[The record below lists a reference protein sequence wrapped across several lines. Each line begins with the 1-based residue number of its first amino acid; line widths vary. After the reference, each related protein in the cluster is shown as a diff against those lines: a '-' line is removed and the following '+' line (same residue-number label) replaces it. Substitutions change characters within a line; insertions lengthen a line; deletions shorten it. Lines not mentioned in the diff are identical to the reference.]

1 MFLGGLFVWRDLVAW
16 VFVGLAMADASLFLQ
31 VVESRGL
38 VSVEQ
43 LRVVRSSLPRA
54 SDQELLEALFSKG
67 YVDRKAVVREVAREF
82 AIDSI
87 DLSTAPWPDNV
98 RALLDEDLARR
109 FQVFPLSGGRD
120 RLRVA
125 VADPLLELDTLSHL
139 LGKQVE
145 PVLAMEED
153 VEIAIDASY
162 LNRSET
168 ASARLTLEER
178 RLADEVAVTDKTVEI
193 VTTLTGED
201 DAPIIRLVQVIISE
215 AIAMRASDIHFE
227 PLETRFRVRFRVDG
241 QLQELPNPPPQR
253 LQLPVVSR
261 IKVMA
266 KMSIAEK
273 RLPQD
278 GRIQVK
284 VEGVEYDLRVSS
296 LPTAYGE
303 SVVMRVLDKSSLMLG
318 LPELGFLPD
327 DQEVYERMIAMPD
340 GMLLVTGPTGSG
352 KTTTLYS
359 CLHFLNKPDRK
370 IITVEDPIEYQMPGI
385 NQVPVKKEIGMS
397 FAAALKAI
405 LRQAPNI
412 IMVGE
417 IRDAETAEIAINA
430 SLTGHMVFSTLHT
443 NDAPSAVT
451 RLVDIGVKPYL
462 VATSLRAALAQ
473 RLVRKI
479 CPACRERYEP
489 TLREIHAIGL
499 DPAAARTATFMR
511 GTGCEECHDQGFRG
525 RIGVFELFKVNDEVE
540 RLIYSNGNSA
550 QLRSL
555 SRQLGMRS
563 MREDGVRKV
572 MVGMTTVEEVLSVTV
587 DEPSML

>member
-1 MFLGGLFVWRDLVAW
+1 
-16 VFVGLAMADASLFLQ
+16 MANASLILQ
-31 VVESRGL
+31 VVETRGL
-38 VSVEQ
+38 VSAEQ
-43 LRVVRSSLPRA
+43 LRALRDALPNGNE
-54 SDQELLEALFSKG
+54 DEILEALFSKG
-67 YVDRKAVVREVAREF
+67 YADQKAVIREVANEF
-82 AIDSI
+82 AIESI

-98 RALLDEDLARR
+98 RLLLDEKLARR
-109 FQVFPLSGGRD
+109 FMVFPLSGSRD

-125 VADPLLELDTLSHL
+125 ISDPLQELDTLSHL

-145 PVLAMEED
+145 PVLALEED

-162 LNRSET
+162 IDSRNT
-168 ASARLTLEER
+168 ASARLSQEEKQ
-178 RLADEVAVTDKTVEI
+178 LADEVEVSEASVEI
-193 VTTLTGED
+193 DTSMTGED

-215 AIAMRASDIHFE
+215 AIRLRASDIHFE

-241 QLQELPNPPPQR
+241 SLQEIPNPPPPR
-253 LQLPVVSR
+253 LQLPVISR
-261 IKVMA
+261 IKVMG
-266 KMSIAEK
+266 KMSIAER

-303 SVVMRVLDKSSLMLG
+303 SIVMRVLDKSGLMLG

-327 DQEVYERMIAMPD
+327 DQEVYERLIAMPD

-370 IITVEDPIEYQMPGI
+370 IITIEDPIEYQMLGI

-397 FAAALKAI
+397 FSAALKAI

-479 CPACRERYEP
+479 CPGCRERYEP
-489 TLREIHAIGL
+489 SLREIHAIGI
-499 DPAAARTATFMR
+499 DHQAARSATFMR
-511 GTGCEECHDQGFRG
+511 GMGCEECHDQGFRG
-525 RIGVFELFKVNDEVE
+525 RIGVFELFHVNDEME
-540 RLIYSNGNSA
+540 RLIYSNGTSA

-572 MVGMTTVEEVLSVTV
+572 MNGMTTVEEVLSVTV
-587 DEPSML
+587 DEPGLI

>member
-1 MFLGGLFVWRDLVAW
+1 MSG
-16 VFVGLAMADASLFLQ
+16 
-31 VVESRGL
+31 
-38 VSVEQ
+38 EQ
-43 LRVVRSSLPRA
+43 LRVLRAALPGGNEA
-54 SDQELLEALFSKG
+54 DLLEALYSKG
-67 YVDRKAVVREVAREF
+67 YVDRKAVLSALATEF
-82 AIDSI
+82 AMESI
-87 DLSTAPWPDNV
+87 DLSAAPWPNDA
-98 RALLDEDLARR
+98 RRLLDEGLARR
-109 FQVFPLSGGRD
+109 FMAFPLSESRD

-125 VADPLLELDTLSHL
+125 VSDPLQVLDTLSHM

-145 PVLAMEED
+145 PVLALEED

-162 LNRSET
+162 LDASKT
-168 ASARLTLEER
+168 ASARLSHEEKL
-178 RLADEVAVTDKTVEI
+178 LANEVELGESGVEI
-193 VTTLTGED
+193 ATTLMGED

-215 AIAMRASDIHFE
+215 AIRLRASDIHFE
-227 PLETRFRVRFRVDG
+227 PLENRFRVRFRVDG
-241 QLQELPNPPPQR
+241 SLQEIPNPPPPR
-253 LQLPVVSR
+253 LQLPVISR
-261 IKVMA
+261 IKVMG

-278 GRIQVK
+278 GRIQVR

-303 SVVMRVLDKSSLMLG
+303 SIVMRVLDKSGLLLG

-327 DQEVYERMIAMPD
+327 DQEVYERIVAMPD

-359 CLHFLNKPDRK
+359 CLHFLNKSDRK
-370 IITVEDPIEYQMPGI
+370 IITVEDPIEYQMTGI
-385 NQVPVKKEIGMS
+385 NQVPVKKAIGMS
-397 FAAALKAI
+397 FSAALKAI
-405 LRQAPNI
+405 LRQAPDI

-417 IRDAETAEIAINA
+417 IRDEETAEIAINA

-489 TLREIHAIGL
+489 SLREIHAVGL
-499 DPAAARTATFMR
+499 DLEGARAATFMR
-511 GTGCEECHDQGFRG
+511 GRGCPECHDQGFRG
-525 RIGVFELFKVNDEVE
+525 RIGVFELFKVNEEVE
-540 RLIYSNGNSA
+540 RMIYTNGTSA

-587 DEPSML
+587 DEPGTL

>member
-1 MFLGGLFVWRDLVAW
+1 
-16 VFVGLAMADASLFLQ
+16 MADASLILQ

-38 VSVEQ
+38 VSDEQ
-43 LRVVRSSLPRA
+43 LRALRAALPL
-54 SDQELLEALFSKG
+54 SGDDELVEALFSKG
-67 YVDRKAVVREVAREF
+67 FADRKAVVREMAKEF

-87 DLSTAPWPDNV
+87 DLSEAPWPDNA
-98 RALLDEDLARR
+98 RALLEESLARR
-109 FQVFPLSGGRD
+109 FQAFPLSGSHD
-120 RLRVA
+120 RLKVA
-125 VADPLLELDTLSHL
+125 ISDPLQELDTLSHL

-145 PVLAMEED
+145 PVLALEED

-162 LNRSET
+162 LDASLT
-168 ASARLTLEER
+168 ASARLSEEER
-178 RLADEVAVTDKTVEI
+178 KLADEVQVAENGVEI
-193 VTTLTGED
+193 ATNLTGED
-201 DAPIIRLVQVIISE
+201 DAPIIRLVQVIISD
-215 AIAMRASDIHFE
+215 AIRMRASDIHFE

-241 QLQELPNPPPQR
+241 TLQEIPNPPPQR
-253 LQLPVVSR
+253 LQLPVISR
-261 IKVMA
+261 IKVMG

-284 VEGVEYDLRVSS
+284 VEGTEYDLRVSS

-303 SVVMRVLDKSSLMLG
+303 SIVMRVLDKSGLMLG

-327 DQEVYERMIAMPD
+327 DQEVYERMITMPD

-397 FAAALKAI
+397 FSAALKAI

-417 IRDAETAEIAINA
+417 IRDLETAEIAINA

-479 CPACRERYEP
+479 CPSCRERYEP
-489 TLREIHAIGL
+489 SLREIHAVGL
-499 DPAAARTATFMR
+499 DPASARAALFMR
-511 GTGCEECHDQGFRG
+511 GTGCAECHEQGFRG
-525 RIGVFELFKVNDEVE
+525 RIGVFELFNVNEEVE
-540 RLIYSNGNSA
+540 RLIYSNGTSA
-550 QLRSL
+550 QLRTL

-572 MVGMTTVEEVLSVTV
+572 MAGMTTVEEVLSVTV
-587 DEPSML
+587 DEPSLV

>member
-1 MFLGGLFVWRDLVAW
+1 
-16 VFVGLAMADASLFLQ
+16 MADASLILQ

-38 VSVEQ
+38 VSDEQ
-43 LRVVRSSLPRA
+43 LRALRSALPRA
-54 SDQELLEALFSKG
+54 GDEELVEAIFSKG
-67 YVDRKAVVREVAREF
+67 YADRKVVVRELAKEF

-87 DLSTAPWPDNV
+87 DLADAPWPNNA
-98 RALLDEDLARR
+98 RELLDETLARR
-109 FQVFPLSGGRD
+109 FQAFPLSGGRD

-125 VADPLLELDTLSHL
+125 IADPLQELDTLSHL
-139 LGKQVE
+139 LGKQVI
-145 PVLAMEED
+145 PVLAVEED

-162 LNRSET
+162 LDSHLT
-168 ASARLTLEER
+168 ASARLSFGER
-178 RLADEVAVTDKTVEI
+178 TRADEVKVAEGGVEI
-193 VTTLTGED
+193 STNMMGED
-201 DAPIIRLVQVIISE
+201 DAPIIRLVQVIISD
-215 AIAMRASDIHFE
+215 AIGMRASDIHFE
-227 PLETRFRVRFRVDG
+227 PLENRFRVRFRVDG
-241 QLQELPNPPPQR
+241 TLQEIPNPPPQR
-253 LQLPVVSR
+253 LQLPVISR
-261 IKVMA
+261 IKVMG

-284 VEGVEYDLRVSS
+284 VEGTEYDLRVSS

-303 SVVMRVLDKSSLMLG
+303 SIVMRILDKSGLMLG
-318 LPELGFLPD
+318 LPELGFLQD
-327 DQEVYERMIAMPD
+327 DQEVYERMITMPD

-397 FAAALKAI
+397 FSAALKAI

-417 IRDAETAEIAINA
+417 IRDLETAEIAINA

-479 CPACRERYEP
+479 CPSCRERYEP
-489 TLREIHAIGL
+489 SLREIHAVGL
-499 DPAAARTATFMR
+499 DPINARAATFMR
-511 GTGCEECHDQGFRG
+511 GNGCPECHDQGFRG
-525 RIGVFELFKVNDEVE
+525 RIGVFEIFHVNEEVE
-540 RLIYSNGNSA
+540 RLIYSNGTSA

-572 MVGMTTVEEVLSVTV
+572 MAGMTTVEEVLSVTV
-587 DEPSML
+587 DEPTFA

>member
-1 MFLGGLFVWRDLVAW
+1 
-16 VFVGLAMADASLFLQ
+16 MADSTLILQ
-31 VVESRGL
+31 IVESRGI
-38 VSVEQ
+38 VSSEQ
-43 LRVVRSSLPRA
+43 LRVVREASPNA
-54 SDQELLEALFSKG
+54 SDEEVLETLYSKG
-67 YVDRKAVVREVAREF
+67 YADRKTVVRELAEEF

-87 DLSTAPWPDNV
+87 DLAEAPWPNNA
-98 RALLDEDLARR
+98 REILDESLARR
-109 FQVFPLSGGRD
+109 FQAFPLWAGRD
-120 RLRVA
+120 RIRVA
-125 VADPLLELDTLSHL
+125 ISDPLQELDTLSHL

-145 PVLAMEED
+145 PVLAVEED
-153 VEIAIDASY
+153 LEIAIDASY
-162 LNRSET
+162 LDSSET
-168 ASARLTLEER
+168 ASARMSKEER
-178 RLADEVAVTDKTVEI
+178 KLADEVQVAEGGVEI
-193 VTTLTGED
+193 AANMMGED
-201 DAPIIRLVQVIISE
+201 DAPIIRLVQVIISD
-215 AIAMRASDIHFE
+215 AVRMRASDIHFE
-227 PLETRFRVRFRVDG
+227 PLESRFRVRFRIDG
-241 QLQELPNPPPQR
+241 QLQELPNPPPRR
-253 LQLPVVSR
+253 LQLPVISR
-261 IKVMA
+261 IKVMG

-284 VEGVEYDLRVSS
+284 VEGTEYDLRVSS

-303 SVVMRVLDKSSLMLG
+303 SIVMRVLDKSGLMLG

-327 DQEVYERMIAMPD
+327 DQEAYERMIAMPD

-359 CLHFLNKPDRK
+359 CLHHLNKPDRK

-397 FAAALKAI
+397 FSAALKAM

-412 IMVGE
+412 IMIGE
-417 IRDAETAEIAINA
+417 IRDLETAEIAINA

-473 RLVRKI
+473 RLVRRI
-479 CPACRERYEP
+479 CPTCRERYEP
-489 TLREIHAIGL
+489 TLREMHAIGL
-499 DPAAARTATFMR
+499 DPETARAATFMR
-511 GTGCEECHDQGFRG
+511 GRGCDDCHEQGFKG
-525 RIGVFELFKVNDEVE
+525 RIGVFEIFKVNEDVE
-540 RLIYSNGNSA
+540 RLIYSNGTASH
-550 QLRSL
+550 LRTL

-572 MVGMTTVEEVLSVTV
+572 MTGMTTVEEVLSVTV
-587 DEPSML
+587 DEPLRA

>member
-1 MFLGGLFVWRDLVAW
+1 
-16 VFVGLAMADASLFLQ
+16 MADSTLTLQ
-31 VVESRGL
+31 IIETSGL
-38 VSVEQ
+38 VTSDQ
-43 LRVVRSSLPRA
+43 LRVVRTSLPDA
-54 SDQELLEALFSKG
+54 SDDEVLESLYSKG
-67 YVDRKAVVREVAREF
+67 YADRKSVVRELANEF
-82 AIDSI
+82 AMEWI
-87 DLSTAPWPDNV
+87 DLSEAPWPQDA
-98 RALLDEDLARR
+98 RALLDEPLARR
-109 FQVFPLSGGRD
+109 FQAFPLSSGVD
-120 RLRVA
+120 RIRVA
-125 VADPLLELDTLSHL
+125 ISDPLQELDTLSHL
-139 LGKQVE
+139 LGVQVV
-145 PVLAMEED
+145 PVLAAEED

-162 LNRSET
+162 LDARQT
-168 ASARLTLEER
+168 ASARLSIEER
-178 RLADEVAVTDKTVEI
+178 KLAEEVRVDDSEVEI
-193 VTTLTGED
+193 ATNLTGED

-215 AIAMRASDIHFE
+215 AVRIRASDIHFE

-241 QLQELPNPPPQR
+241 QLQEMPKPPPRR
-253 LQLPVVSR
+253 LQLPVISR
-261 IKVMA
+261 IKVMG

-303 SVVMRVLDKSSLMLG
+303 SIVMRILDKSSLMLG

-327 DQEVYERMIAMPD
+327 DQETYERLITMPD

-359 CLHFLNKPDRK
+359 CLHFLNKSDRK

-385 NQVPVKKEIGMS
+385 NQVPVNKAIGMS
-397 FAAALKAI
+397 FSAALKAI

-412 IMVGE
+412 IMIGE
-417 IRDAETAEIAINA
+417 IRDLETAEIAINA

-462 VATSLRAALAQ
+462 VATSMRAALAQ

-479 CPACRERYEP
+479 CPACCARYKPTAREMN
-489 TLREIHAIGL
+489 AIGL
-499 DPAAARTATFMR
+499 DPLTSGQTTLLR
-511 GTGCEECHDQGFRG
+511 GKGCDECHDLGFKG
-525 RIGVFELFKVNDEVE
+525 RIGVFELFKVVDEVE
-540 RLIYSNGNSA
+540 RLIYSNGTSA

-563 MREDGVRKV
+563 MREDGIRKV
-572 MVGMTTVEEVLSVTV
+572 MAGLTTVEEVLSVTV
-587 DEPSML
+587 DEPAHI

>member
-1 MFLGGLFVWRDLVAW
+1 
-16 VFVGLAMADASLFLQ
+16 MADASLILQ
-31 VVESRGL
+31 VVENRGL
-38 VSVEQ
+38 VSDEQ
-43 LRVVRSSLPRA
+43 LRVVRQSLPKA
-54 SDQELLEALFSKG
+54 GDDEVLEALFSKG
-67 YVDRKAVVREVAREF
+67 YADRKAVVREVADEF
-82 AIDSI
+82 AIDSVN
-87 DLSTAPWPDNV
+87 LSEAPWPNNA
-98 RALLDEDLARR
+98 RELLEESLARR
-109 FQVFPLSGGRD
+109 FQAFPLSGSRD

-125 VADPLLELDTLSHL
+125 IADPLQELDTLSHL

-145 PVLAMEED
+145 PVLALEED

-162 LNRSET
+162 INQSET
-168 ASARLTLEER
+168 ASARLSKEESK
-178 RLADEVAVTDKTVEI
+178 LADEVSVAESGVEI
-193 VTTLTGED
+193 STAMTGED

-215 AIAMRASDIHFE
+215 AIRLRASDIHFE
-227 PLETRFRVRFRVDG
+227 PLEARFRVRFRVDG
-241 QLQELPNPPPQR
+241 KLQEVPNPPPQR
-253 LQLPVVSR
+253 LQLPVISR

-278 GRIQVK
+278 GRIQVR

-327 DQEVYERMIAMPD
+327 DQETYERMIAMPD

-417 IRDAETAEIAINA
+417 IRDLETADIAINA

-489 TLREIHAIGL
+489 SLREMHAIGL
-499 DPAAARTATFMR
+499 DAAGGRSVSFMR
-511 GTGCEECHDQGFRG
+511 GAGCDECHGQGFKG
-525 RIGVFELFKVNDEVE
+525 RIGVFELFKVNEEVE
-540 RLIYSNGNSA
+540 RLIYSNGTSA

-555 SRQLGMRS
+555 ARQLGMRS

-572 MVGMTTVEEVLSVTV
+572 MAGMTTVEEVLSVTV
-587 DEPSML
+587 DEPVLI

>member
-1 MFLGGLFVWRDLVAW
+1 
-16 VFVGLAMADASLFLQ
+16 MADSTLILQ

-38 VSVEQ
+38 VSNEQ
-43 LRVVRSSLPRA
+43 LRVVRESLPKA
-54 SDQELLEALFSKG
+54 GDEEILEALYSKG
-67 YVDRKAVVREVAREF
+67 YADRKSVVRELAKEF

-87 DLSTAPWPDNV
+87 DLSEAPWPDDA
-98 RALLDEDLARR
+98 RSLLPEALARR
-109 FQVFPLSGGRD
+109 FQVFPLSVGRD
-120 RLRVA
+120 RIRVA
-125 VADPLLELDTLSHL
+125 VSDPLQELDTLSHL

-145 PVLAMEED
+145 PVLAAEED
-153 VEIAIDASY
+153 LEIAIDASY
-162 LNRSET
+162 LDSHET
-168 ASARLTLEER
+168 ASARLSKEER
-178 RLADEVAVTDKTVEI
+178 KLADEVQVAESGVEI
-193 VTTLTGED
+193 SANMMGED
-201 DAPIIRLVQVIISE
+201 DAPIIRLVQVIISD
-215 AIAMRASDIHFE
+215 AVRLRASDIHFE
-227 PLETRFRVRFRVDG
+227 PLETRFRVRFRIDG
-241 QLQELPNPPPQR
+241 QLQELPNPPPRR
-253 LQLPVVSR
+253 LQLPVISR
-261 IKVMA
+261 IKVMG

-284 VEGVEYDLRVSS
+284 VEGTEYDLRVST

-303 SVVMRVLDKSSLMLG
+303 SIVMRVLDKSGLMLG

-327 DQEVYERMIAMPD
+327 DQESYERMIAMPD

-359 CLHFLNKPDRK
+359 CLHHLNKPDRK

-397 FAAALKAI
+397 FSAALKAI

-412 IMVGE
+412 IMIGE
-417 IRDAETAEIAINA
+417 IRDLETAEIAINA

-479 CPACRERYEP
+479 CPSCQERYEP
-489 TLREIHAIGL
+489 TIREMHAIGL
-499 DPAAARTATFMR
+499 DPEAARAATFMR
-511 GTGCEECHDQGFRG
+511 GRGCDECHEQGFRG
-525 RIGVFELFKVNDEVE
+525 RFGVFEIFKVDEEVE
-540 RLIYSNGNSA
+540 RLIYSNGTAA

-572 MVGMTTVEEVLSVTV
+572 MSGMTTVEEVLSVTV
-587 DEPSML
+587 DEPVFG

>member
-1 MFLGGLFVWRDLVAW
+1 
-16 VFVGLAMADASLFLQ
+16 MADAALILQ
-31 VVESRGL
+31 VVENRGL
-38 VSVEQ
+38 VSDEQ
-43 LRVVRSSLPRA
+43 LAAVRKSLPKA
-54 SDQELLEALFSKG
+54 SNNELLDALFSRG
-67 YVDRKAVVREVAREF
+67 YLERKAVVREMANEF
-82 AIDSI
+82 AIDWI
-87 DLSTAPWPDNV
+87 DLSEAPWPDNA
-98 RALLDEDLARR
+98 RSLLEEPLARR
-109 FQVFPLSGGRD
+109 FKVFPLALARD
-120 RLRVA
+120 CLRVA
-125 VADPLLELDTLSHL
+125 ISDPLQELDTLSHL

-162 LNRSET
+162 LDSSLT
-168 ASARLTLEER
+168 AAARLSREEHK
-178 RLADEVAVTDKTVEI
+178 LSEEVDVATTDVEI
-193 VTTLTGED
+193 EQEMLGED

-215 AIAMRASDIHFE
+215 AIRMRASDIHFE
-227 PLETRFRVRFRVDG
+227 PLESRFRVRFRIDG
-241 QLQELPNPPPQR
+241 TLQEIPNPPPQR
-253 LQLPVVSR
+253 LQLPVISR
-261 IKVMA
+261 IKVMG

-278 GRIQVK
+278 GRIQVR
-284 VEGVEYDLRVSS
+284 VEGTEYDLRVSS

-303 SVVMRVLDKSSLMLG
+303 SVVMRILDKSSLMLG
-318 LPELGFLPD
+318 LPELGFMPD
-327 DQEVYERMIAMPD
+327 DQEVYERLITMPD

-359 CLHFLNKPDRK
+359 CLHYLNQSDRK
-370 IITVEDPIEYQMPGI
+370 LITVEDPIEYQMAGI
-385 NQVPVKKEIGMS
+385 NQVPVKKAIGMS

-417 IRDAETAEIAINA
+417 IRDIETAEIAINA

-473 RLVRKI
+473 RLVRRI
-479 CPACRERYEP
+479 CPECRERYEP
-489 TLREIHAIGL
+489 TLREMHAMGI
-499 DPAAARTATFMR
+499 DPAVARKATFMR
-511 GTGCEECHDQGFRG
+511 GNGCEACYEQGFKG
-525 RIGVFELFKVNDEVE
+525 RFGVFELFRVNEEIE
-540 RLIYSNGNSA
+540 RMIYLNGTSA

-572 MVGMTTVEEVLSVTV
+572 MAGLTTVEEVLSVTV
-587 DEPSML
+587 EEPAFS

>member
-1 MFLGGLFVWRDLVAW
+1 
-16 VFVGLAMADASLFLQ
+16 MADASLILH

-38 VSVEQ
+38 VSDEQ
-43 LRVVRSSLPRA
+43 LRALRAALPLA
-54 SDQELLEALFSKG
+54 GDDELVEALFSKG
-67 YVDRKAVVREVAREF
+67 FADRKAVVREMAKEF

-87 DLSTAPWPDNV
+87 DLSEAPWPDNA
-98 RALLDEDLARR
+98 RALLEESLARR
-109 FQVFPLSGGRD
+109 FQAFPLSGSQD
-120 RLRVA
+120 RLKVA
-125 VADPLLELDTLSHL
+125 ISDPLQELDTLSHL

-145 PVLAMEED
+145 PVLALEED

-162 LNRSET
+162 LDASLT
-168 ASARLTLEER
+168 ASARLSEEER
-178 RLADEVAVTDKTVEI
+178 KLADEVQVAESGVEI
-193 VTTLTGED
+193 ATKLTGED
-201 DAPIIRLVQVIISE
+201 DAPIIRLVQVIISD
-215 AIAMRASDIHFE
+215 AIDMRASDIHFE

-241 QLQELPNPPPQR
+241 TLQEIPNPPPQR
-253 LQLPVVSR
+253 LQLPVISR
-261 IKVMA
+261 IKVMG

-284 VEGVEYDLRVSS
+284 VEGTEYDLRVSS

-303 SVVMRVLDKSSLMLG
+303 SIVMRVLDKSGLMLG

-327 DQEVYERMIAMPD
+327 DQEVYERMITMPD

-397 FAAALKAI
+397 FSAALKAI

-417 IRDAETAEIAINA
+417 IRDLETAEIAINA

-479 CPACRERYEP
+479 CPNCRERYEP
-489 TLREIHAIGL
+489 SLREIHAVGL
-499 DPAAARTATFMR
+499 DPANARAAAFMR
-511 GTGCEECHDQGFRG
+511 GTGCPECHEQGFRG
-525 RIGVFELFKVNDEVE
+525 RIGVFELFNVNEEVE
-540 RLIYSNGNSA
+540 RLIYSNGTSA
-550 QLRSL
+550 QLRTL

-572 MVGMTTVEEVLSVTV
+572 MAGMTTVEEVLSVTV
-587 DEPSML
+587 DEPTMV

>member
-1 MFLGGLFVWRDLVAW
+1 
-16 VFVGLAMADASLFLQ
+16 MADATLILQ
-31 VVESRGL
+31 IVESRGL
-38 VSVEQ
+38 VSSEQ
-43 LRVVRSSLPRA
+43 LQLLRDSLETE
-54 SDQELLEALFSKG
+54 SDEDVLEALSTKG
-67 YVDRKAVVREVAREF
+67 YVDRKSVLRAVAEEF

-87 DLSTAPWPDNV
+87 DLSTANWPQNPKE
-98 RALLDEDLARR
+98 LLDEELARR
-109 FQVFPLSGGRD
+109 FKVFPLAKNRN

-125 VADPLLELDTLSHL
+125 VSDPLMELDVLSHL
-139 LGKQVE
+139 LGLQVE
-145 PVLAMEED
+145 PCLASEED

-162 LNRSET
+162 LAPHEG
-168 ASARLTLEER
+168 AAARLSREER
-178 RLADEVAVTDKTVEI
+178 RLVEEVSLAKRSVEI
-193 VTTLTGED
+193 KSSLKGED
-201 DAPIIRLVQVIISE
+201 DAPIIRLVQVLISE
-215 AIAMRASDIHFE
+215 AIRMRASDIHLE
-227 PLETRFRVRFRVDG
+227 PLEARFRVRYRVDG
-241 QLQELPNPPPQR
+241 ILQEVPNPPPR
-253 LQLPVVSR
+253 HLQLPVISR

-278 GRIQVK
+278 GRIQVR
-284 VEGVEYDLRVSS
+284 VEGEEYDLRVSS
-296 LPTAYGE
+296 LPTTYGE
-303 SVVMRVLDKSSLMLG
+303 SIVMRILDKTSLMMG
-318 LPELGFLPD
+318 MPELGFLPD
-327 DQEVYERMIAMPD
+327 DQEDFERLITLPD
-340 GMLLVTGPTGSG
+340 GILLVTGPTGSG

-370 IITVEDPIEYQMPGI
+370 IITVEDPIEYQLNGI

-397 FAAALKAI
+397 FAAALKAM

-417 IRDAETAEIAINA
+417 IRDRETAEIAINA

-473 RLVRKI
+473 RLVRRS

-489 TLREIHAIGL
+489 SLRELAAIGL
-499 DPAAARTATFMR
+499 DATTAANSTFMR
-511 GTGCEECHDQGFRG
+511 GRGCPECHGLGFRG
-525 RIGVFELFKVNDEVE
+525 RFGVFELFRVNEEVE
-540 RLIYSNGNSA
+540 RLIYTGGATS

-555 SRQLGMRS
+555 SRQLGMRT

-572 MVGMTTVEEVLSVTV
+572 MAGMTTIEEVLSVTV
-587 DEPSML
+587 AEPLGV

>member
-1 MFLGGLFVWRDLVAW
+1 MCIH
-16 VFVGLAMADASLFLQ
+16 MADAALTIQ
-31 VVESRGL
+31 VVENRGL
-38 VSVEQ
+38 VTKEQ
-43 LRVVRSSLPRA
+43 LKALKAALPKA
-54 SDQELLEALFSKG
+54 TDEELLDALYSKG
-67 YVDRKAVVREVAREF
+67 YLERKQVVRELAAEF
-82 AIDSI
+82 AIDWI
-87 DLSTAPWPDNV
+87 DLSEAPWPDNA
-98 RALLDEDLARR
+98 RMLLDEGLARR
-109 FQVFPLSGGRD
+109 FKAFPLGSSRD

-125 VADPLLELDTLSHL
+125 ISDPLQELDTLSHL

-145 PVLAMEED
+145 PVLAIEED

-162 LNRSET
+162 LDSSLT
-168 ASARLTLEER
+168 AAARLSREEHK
-178 RLADEVAVTDKTVEI
+178 LAEEVAVKASEVEI
-193 VTTLTGED
+193 ASTMLGED
-201 DAPIIRLVQVIISE
+201 DAPIIRLVQVIVSE
-215 AIAMRASDIHFE
+215 AIRLRASDIHFE
-227 PLETRFRVRFRVDG
+227 PLESRFRVRFRIDG
-241 QLQELPNPPPQR
+241 TLQEIPNPPPQR
-253 LQLPVVSR
+253 LQLPVISR
-261 IKVMA
+261 IKVMG

-284 VEGVEYDLRVSS
+284 VEGTEYDLRVSS

-303 SVVMRVLDKSSLMLG
+303 SVVMRILDKSSLMLG
-318 LPELGFLPD
+318 LPELGFMPD
-327 DQEVYERMIAMPD
+327 DQEVYERMITAPD

-359 CLHFLNKPDRK
+359 CLHYLNKSDRK
-370 IITVEDPIEYQMPGI
+370 LITVEDPIEYQMPGI

-417 IRDAETAEIAINA
+417 IRDIETAEIAINA

-473 RLVRKI
+473 RLVRRI
-479 CPACRERYEP
+479 CPECRERYEP
-489 TLREIHAIGL
+489 TLRELHAMGI
-499 DPAAARTATFMR
+499 DPDGARKATFMR
-511 GTGCEECHDQGFRG
+511 GNGCEECHDQGFRG
-525 RIGVFELFKVNDEVE
+525 RFGVFELFRVNEEVE
-540 RLIYSNGNSA
+540 RLIYTNGTSA
-550 QLRSL
+550 QLRGL
-555 SRQLGMRS
+555 ARQLGMRS

-572 MVGMTTVEEVLSVTV
+572 MAGMTTVEEVLSVTV
-587 DEPSML
+587 DEPSLV

>member
-1 MFLGGLFVWRDLVAW
+1 
-16 VFVGLAMADASLFLQ
+16 MADASLILQ

-38 VSVEQ
+38 VSGEQ
-43 LRVVRSSLPRA
+43 LRALQAALPRA
-54 SDQELLEALFSKG
+54 GDEELVEAVFSKG
-67 YVDRKAVVREVAREF
+67 YADRKTVVRELAKEF

-87 DLSTAPWPDNV
+87 DLAEAPWPKDV
-98 RALLDEDLARR
+98 RDLLEESLARR
-109 FQVFPLSGGRD
+109 FQAFPLSGGRD
-120 RLRVA
+120 RLKVA
-125 VADPLLELDTLSHL
+125 ISDPLQELDTLSHL

-162 LNRSET
+162 LDSSKT
-168 ASARLTLEER
+168 ASARLSQEER
-178 RLADEVAVTDKTVEI
+178 KLADEVQVAESGVEI
-193 VTTLTGED
+193 ATNMTGED
-201 DAPIIRLVQVIISE
+201 DAPIIRLVQVIISD
-215 AIAMRASDIHFE
+215 AIRMRASDIHFE
-227 PLETRFRVRFRVDG
+227 PLENRFRVRFRVDG
-241 QLQELPNPPPQR
+241 TLQEIPNPPPQR
-253 LQLPVVSR
+253 LQLPVISR
-261 IKVMA
+261 IKVMG

-284 VEGVEYDLRVSS
+284 VEGTEYDLRVSS

-303 SVVMRVLDKSSLMLG
+303 SIVMRVLDKSGLMLG
-318 LPELGFLPD
+318 LPELGFLSD
-327 DQEVYERMIAMPD
+327 DQEEYERMIGMPD

-397 FAAALKAI
+397 FSAALKAI

-417 IRDAETAEIAINA
+417 IRDLETAEIAINA

-479 CPACRERYEP
+479 CPNCRERYEP
-489 TLREIHAIGL
+489 SLREIHAVGL
-499 DPAAARTATFMR
+499 DPSNTRAATFMR
-511 GTGCEECHDQGFRG
+511 GNGCSECHNQGFRG
-525 RIGVFELFKVNDEVE
+525 RIGVFEIFNVNEEVE
-540 RLIYSNGNSA
+540 RLIYSNGTSA

-572 MVGMTTVEEVLSVTV
+572 MAGMTTVEEVLSVTV
-587 DEPSML
+587 DEPTFA